1 MTVPIIAQEGKA
13 ALKIVEKIG
22 KTLDSLKRSVT
33 KESEVLALRLPDHT
47 GEYSVVLRVKSGYF
61 GGKIA
66 FSIPNIIKL
75 QAVCLPAFRRED
87 AAISLEG
94 DTFVF
99 DPSKLSTGAETV
111 LLKFLFHVEEHTIIE
126 NLVKMNS

>member
-22 KTLDSLKRSVT
+22 KILDTLKRSVT

-47 GEYSVVLRVKSGYF
+47 GEYSVVLKVKSGYY

-75 QAVCLPAFRRED
+75 QAVCLPAFRR
-87 AAISLEG
+87 G
-94 DTFVF
+94 F
-99 DPSKLSTGAETV
+99 
-111 LLKFLFHVEEHTIIE
+111 
-126 NLVKMNS
+126 